1 MRLLQLFSS
10 CGYGK
15 KNRFAVVVGTQIT
28 RFLIKMN
35 HKISHLK
42 ALQRTTPSGL
52 EYTRTLCQPPTSFLF
67 IWLQKK
73 NCFANVVGTQIT
85 RFVLIKTNHKIS
97 HLKGLQRTVS
107 NIHIVY
113 QNIVCPSY
121 YFYLLMVVE
130 INALRCYGMHTNK
143 HDFGSEI
150 MNNMVTDDYNR
161 WVGAQ
166 TSTQCTRTLCFP
178 PTIPGGSLSL
188 D

>member
-1 MRLLQLFSS
+1 MSQVQKYSHSVLEHCICLLPLF
-10 CGYGK
+10 
-15 KNRFAVVVGTQIT
+15 FAVLV
-28 RFLIKMN
+28 R
-35 HKISHLK
+35 
-42 ALQRTTPSGL
+42 
-52 EYTRTLCQPPTSFLF
+52 
-67 IWLQKK
+67 
-73 NCFANVVGTQIT
+73 TQIT

-166 TSTQCTRTLCFP
+166 TSTQCTRTMYFP
-178 PTIPGGSLSL
+178 PTTFLFLWLRNDIHFNGVEGTKTTTA
-188 D
+188 